1 MRVNDRD
8 HYNNIKDSITMNNLR
23 KIIKQKDYL
32 IAKVAMSSKVSDS
45 TIKAYMGSSKIP
57 SLPTLISLADFLDCN
72 LDYLIDRTDN
82 PIKVNKLDK
91 LNSNPE
97 LNVLLNDIVSLPKD
111 KQELVKAYIEGL
123 LKR

>member
-8 HYNNIKDSITMNNLR
+8 HYNNIKDSITMNNLK
-23 KIIKQKDYL
+23 KIIKKKEYL
-32 IAKVAMSSKVSDS
+32 IAKVAMNSKVSDS
-45 TIKAYMGSSKIP
+45 TIKAYMGSYKIP

-82 PIKVNKLDK
+82 PIKIDK
-91 LNSNPE
+91 IDNLAVNPE
-97 LNVLLNDIVSLPKD
+97 LNILLNDIINLPKD
-111 KQELVKAYIEGL
+111 KQELVNAYVTGL